1 MKKLVTE
8 QKRTEATF
16 DDLKGSELVIYQSKS
31 KGIDDNF
38 CFLARLNIRGEQ
50 NKWGFISLDD
60 AGAPPRYVGNSFHD
74 AVKKVSDTG
83 RQVFIFDNS
92 SEMIS
97 FVNEIKQLD

>member
-8 QKRTEATF
+8 QKRTELTF
-16 DDLKGSELVIYQSKS
+16 NDLKGNELVIYQSKS
-31 KGIDDNF
+31 KGLEGNF
-38 CFLARLNIRGEQ
+38 CFLSRLNIRSEQ

-60 AGAPPRYVGNSFHD
+60 AGSPPRYIGNSFYD